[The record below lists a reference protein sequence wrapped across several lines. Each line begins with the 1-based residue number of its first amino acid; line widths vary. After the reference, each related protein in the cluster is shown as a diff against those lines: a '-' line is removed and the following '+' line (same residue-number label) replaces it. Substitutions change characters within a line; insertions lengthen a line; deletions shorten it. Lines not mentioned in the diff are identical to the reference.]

1 MRKVKW
7 GVLGAGG
14 IADRR
19 TLPGMMLSQHCE
31 LVAIMEVDE
40 ELAKKLAEKYHAK
53 RYYTSVD
60 ALLAD
65 EEIEAIY
72 IASPVKFHKEQ
83 VIAAAKAGKHVL
95 CEKPIAAQVDDAL
108 MALAACKENKVLAA
122 AGFMMRYHSLHQ
134 KMKELIAAGKLGQ
147 VVSCR
152 AQMNC
157 WFPDIPGNWRQER
170 AHTGGGALMDMGIHC
185 IDLLEYILDSKCVRV
200 AGMCETKTFRYD
212 IEDSANVL
220 LKLENGAVCY
230 VDTNYNIPDDA
241 VTCRLEIMGTKGSMI
256 AENTISQVESGTLS
270 CKFIDQSAYNAQQ
283 NRTET
288 QVEEFLPEDGNM
300 YAKELD
306 AFSLSIL
313 ENTPVTVP
321 MADAIHVQSVIATA
335 YQASDGGK
343 TLTVEV

>member
-7 GVLGAGG
+7 GVIGAGG

-19 TLPGMMLSQHCE
+19 TLPGMMVSQHCE
-31 LVAIMEVDE
+31 LIALMEVDE
-40 ELAKKLAEKYHAK
+40 TLASALAEKYHAK

-60 ALLAD
+60 ALLQD
-65 EEIEAIY
+65 SEIEAVY

-95 CEKPIAAQVDDAL
+95 CEKPIAVQLPDSEAAF
-108 MALAACKENKVLAA
+108 AACEAQGVLSA
-122 AGFMMRYHSLHQ
+122 AGFMMRYHSLHR
-134 KMKELIAAGKLGQ
+134 KMRELIASGKLGQ
-147 VVSCR
+147 IVSCR

-157 WFPDIPGNWRQER
+157 WFPDIPGNWRQQLR
-170 AHTGGGALMDMGIHC
+170 STGGGALMDMGIHC
-185 IDLLEYILDSKCVRV
+185 IDLLEYILDNRCQSVM
-200 AGMCETKTFRYD
+200 AMCDTKTFQYD

-220 LKLENGAVCY
+220 LKFQNGAVAY

-256 AENTISQVESGTLS
+256 AENTISQAESGTLS
-270 CKFIDQSAYNAQQ
+270 CRFIDQSGYNALQ

-288 QVEEFLPEDGNM
+288 EVAEYLPTEGNL

-306 AFSLSIL
+306 SFSLSIL
-313 ENTPVTVP
+313 ENTPAEVP
-321 MADAIHVQSVIATA
+321 MADAIHVQKVIETA
-335 YQASDGGK
+335 YASSKEGK
-343 TLTVEV
+343 LLKI